1 MLRVYLDQNK
11 WVDLSRGFDSDGAD
25 GARFRDVA
33 LEIEAAVEAR
43 RASFPL
49 SVAHIFETWKR
60 RKWEPRHALAAT
72 MTRISRNDAIAAPH
86 ALLHAE
92 LDRALSRRFGR
103 PTVLLSL
110 EPFGRGLTHAGG
122 PAATQL
128 LYESREAILA
138 AMGGLDAEAATD
150 ELDALLLAGPRED
163 LPFADTQQPPLEF
176 GNGFAKAQNE
186 QAQRFKQHKA
196 DKDTR
201 RRTVAYLTLM
211 DIRIPTSEA
220 LARAGLMWPDLE
232 RLGADGLTEFLLD
245 LPSRSAAL
253 ELMWRQYDNLETE
266 WKANDLNDIAY
277 LSTAVGYC
285 DVVVT
290 ERKWAHL
297 LNATGAAT
305 RCDATVLHD
314 LNDLTAILNAAG
326 SST

>member
-92 LDRALSRRFGR
+92 LGSRAAAGGSVARPFCSPWSRSAGASLTLAAQRQRSFSMRAARRSSRPWAASTPKPATDRARRAAARGAARGPPVRGHRAAAAGVRRRTSRR
-103 PTVLLSL
+103 
-110 EPFGRGLTHAGG
+110 
-122 PAATQL
+122 Q
-128 LYESREAILA
+128 
-138 AMGGLDAEAATD
+138 
-150 ELDALLLAGPRED
+150 
-163 LPFADTQQPPLEF
+163 
-176 GNGFAKAQNE
+176 QNE
-186 QAQRFKQHKA
+186 QAQRFKQHSA

-211 DIRIPTSEA
+211 DIRDADIGG
-220 LARAGLMWPDLE
+220 ARP
-232 RLGADGLTEFLLD
+232 RRADVAR
-245 LPSRSAAL
+245 PRAS
-253 ELMWRQYDNLETE
+253 
-266 WKANDLNDIAY
+266 
-277 LSTAVGYC
+277 
-285 DVVVT
+285 
-290 ERKWAHL
+290 WAR
-297 LNATGAAT
+297 TG
-305 RCDATVLHD
+305 
-314 LNDLTAILNAAG
+314 
-326 SST
+326 